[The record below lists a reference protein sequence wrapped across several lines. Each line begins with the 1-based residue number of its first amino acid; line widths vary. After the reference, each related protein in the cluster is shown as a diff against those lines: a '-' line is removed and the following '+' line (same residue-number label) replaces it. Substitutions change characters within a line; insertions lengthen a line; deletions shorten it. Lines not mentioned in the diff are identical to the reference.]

1 MEYVPGQNL
10 KDVDLETREDIVP
23 HIAEIVAHM
32 GQIQGDQRPPGPV
45 GDGEPEGYLW
55 GDDGAKIVFNSIETL
70 NTHLNN
76 RLECAMILSI

>member
-32 GQIQGDQRPPGPV
+32 GQIQGDKETRGHLAQLAMVNQRAI
-45 GDGEPEGYLW
+45 Y
-55 GDDGAKIVFNSIETL
+55 GAMMVRKPYSTL
-70 NTHLNN
+70 SRH
-76 RLECAMILSI
+76 